1 MRLRGQLGLGSSRTV
16 AGGAFF
22 ELSAVFP
29 GDLLRLGLWLDC
41 VSRVRIGNWAR
52 ELNSFSVALGDSAH
66 LHRRQFSA
74 YDQVDFCLELWGAE
88 F

>member
-29 GDLLRLGLWLDC
+29 GDLLRLGLLVGLRFACQD
-41 VSRVRIGNWAR
+41 RN
-52 ELNSFSVALGDSAH
+52 LG
-66 LHRRQFSA
+66 Q
-74 YDQVDFCLELWGAE
+74 GA
-88 F
+88 